1 MLILTRSETEGL
13 LELRDVID
21 AVERAFELDGRGLA
35 LEGRRF
41 QVAVREGMF
50 HVVSGGLMSQD
61 ERALLGL
68 KANGHFPET
77 DGTRRVTGAMLLMDA
92 DGGQPLALLDSR
104 VLTAL
109 RTAAVTAV
117 AARRLAR
124 ADARSALIIGAGR
137 QAPGQIDALAA
148 VLPLESVAVYAPNRS
163 HAETVADRARARGL
177 AAQVGPD
184 LTSAASTSDVI
195 VSVTTAS
202 EPVLFDSDVSPGC
215 FVAALGAD
223 APGKQE
229 LDVRL
234 LANSRVVVDR
244 LDQAAN
250 AGELRSALAA
260 GAMTEADVHAEL
272 GEVVAGVKP
281 GRTRQ
286 DERFVFD
293 STGTALQ
300 DVAAASLLVE
310 RARERGRGVEI
321 ELAS

>member
-1 MLILTRSETEGL
+1 
-13 LELRDVID
+13 
-21 AVERAFELDGRGLA
+21 LA
-35 LEGRRF
+35 LEGKRF
-41 QVAVREGMF
+41 HVPAREGMF
-50 HVVSGGLMSQD
+50 HIVSGGLMPHG

-68 KANGHFPET
+68 KANGHFPEP

-124 ADARSALIIGAGR
+124 ADP
-137 QAPGQIDALAA
+137 PGQIDALAA
-148 VLPLESVAVYAPNRS
+148 VLPLESVAVCAPNRS
-163 HAETVADRARARGL
+163 HAETVADHARARGL
-177 AAQVGPD
+177 AAQVAPD
-184 LTSAASTSDVI
+184 LPSAASTSDVI

-202 EPVLFDSDVSPGC
+202 EPVLFDSDVPPGC

-229 LDVRL
+229 LDLRL

-244 LDQAAN
+244 LDQTAN

-281 GRTRQ
+281 GRTRE
-286 DERFVFD
+286 DERFIFD

-300 DVAAASLLVE
+300 DVAAASLLVK
-310 RARERGRGVEI
+310 RAQECGRGVEI